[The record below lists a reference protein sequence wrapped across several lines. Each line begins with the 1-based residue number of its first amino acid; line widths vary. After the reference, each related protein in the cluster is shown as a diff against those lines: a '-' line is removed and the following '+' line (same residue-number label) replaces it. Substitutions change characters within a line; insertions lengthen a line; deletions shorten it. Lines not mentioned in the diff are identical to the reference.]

1 VIPSGITQSQLETP
15 SGISL
20 NSAWLGSGRTIA
32 VRLHEADGSGMCGFL
47 FYADFLAKRGIRI
60 LLVDLCDHGQSIC
73 LNDPIADD
81 PGAQVKLAVDAARA
95 EGAERVV
102 LVGASLGGPLR

>member
-1 VIPSGITQSQLETP
+1 
-15 SGISL
+15 
-20 NSAWLGSGRTIA
+20 
-32 VRLHEADGSGMCGFL
+32 MCGFL